1 MCASALVQVHI
12 GRVVYGASNERFG
25 GCGSVLNV
33 NAVHQQQ
40 ASTLSKHTTPAEE
53 GQHDEV
59 HFPCIGGVRAA
70 EAIDALKLFYAR
82 GNPNGQS
89 ASHSS
94 RYTQLSVCEIDKFIN
109 TSLRPYR
116 C

>member
-1 MCASALVQVHI
+1 MRCTSRVSAECEL
-12 GRVVYGASNERFG
+12 RRRS
-25 GCGSVLNV
+25 
-33 NAVHQQQ
+33 
-40 ASTLSKHTTPAEE
+40 
-53 GQHDEV
+53 
-59 HFPCIGGVRAA
+59 
-70 EAIDALKLFYAR
+70 DALKLFYAR